1 MRYKKEDKEDIARAR
16 KQVVYETDMWSG
28 RRVVVGYRCKGKCRR
43 VFKDLADL
51 EVDHIKPVSKGGTE
65 RISNLQLLC
74 TRCNR
79 TKGSTT
85 AKKSSTVK
93 RKTTTAKR
101 KTSTAKRKGSTV
113 RRKRR

>member
-1 MRYKKEDKEDIARAR
+1 MRRICGVDVVSWLATDVKESAK
-16 KQVVYETDMWSG
+16 
-28 RRVVVGYRCKGKCRR
+28 R

-51 EVDHIKPVSKGGTE
+51 EVDHIKPVSKGGSE

-79 TKGSTT
+79 TKGSTA

-93 RKTTTAKR
+93 T
-101 KTSTAKRKGSTV
+101 KG
-113 RRKRR
+113 R